1 MHYKGKYTACSQGEP
16 DQDVAGKAS
25 GFAVVERQTAEEAL
39 DVVDPAEENL
49 GMGAN
54 MADCSIVEAHCQNAV
69 VAGVG
74 KLEGIL
80 QVAVALACLAFEV
93 LASWE
98 IQTLR
103 DIADLLHL
111 PMHLMALD
119 EGTQATYGHHLEEGD
134 SSGEDAVH

>member
-1 MHYKGKYTACSQGEP
+1 
-16 DQDVAGKAS
+16 V
-25 GFAVVERQTAEEAL
+25 VVERQTAEEAL

-49 GMGAN
+49 DMAAN
-54 MADCSIVEAHCQNAV
+54 TADCSIVEVHCQNVV

-80 QVAVALACLAFEV
+80 QVAVALACLVLEV

-98 IQTLR
+98 IQRLR
-103 DIADLLHL
+103 DIVDLLHL
-111 PMHLMALD
+111 PMHLVVLN
-119 EGTQATYGHHLEEGD
+119 EGIRATYGHHLEEGG